1 MTHSMSAHLFYVLVV
16 LTNFLHL
23 CMTSSSLAFEV
34 DDFDGEINHH
44 NKEQTAIR
52 T

>member
-1 MTHSMSAHLFYVLVV
+1 MSALLFYVLVV
-16 LTNFLHL
+16 LTTFLPL
-23 CMTSSSLAFEV
+23 CRTTSSLAFEV

-44 NKEQTAIR
+44 NKEQTDIR